1 MCLLQAISIF
11 LELVLV
17 ELSLK
22 LKIDLLVFRSY
33 RAIKPSPPAEARIWG
48 TSLFHE
54 TDVM

>member
-33 RAIKPSPPAEARIWG
+33 RAIKPSPPAEARI
-48 TSLFHE
+48 
-54 TDVM
+54 